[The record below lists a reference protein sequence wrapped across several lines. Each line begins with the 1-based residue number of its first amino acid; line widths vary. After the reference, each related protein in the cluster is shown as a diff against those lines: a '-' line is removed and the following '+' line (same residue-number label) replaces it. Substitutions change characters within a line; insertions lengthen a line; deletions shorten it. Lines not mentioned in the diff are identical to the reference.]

1 MTSSQRIIK
10 NLAIT
15 FGIFLAVVIISS
27 VISGLYFIINIF
39 NTNNNNIEKE
49 ISTLWEQEE
58 DNVTSLDIDINYSNI
73 TIKTGNKFLL
83 ETNNKNI
90 KGIFS

>member
-15 FGIFLAVVIISS
+15 FGMFLAVVIISS
-27 VISGLYFIINIF
+27 VISGLYFIINTF

-58 DNVTSLDIDINYSNI
+58 DNVTSLDIDINYSQLRLVI
-73 TIKTGNKFLL
+73 SFY
-83 ETNNKNI
+83 
-90 KGIFS
+90 